1 MRTLSF
7 YAVFFSILFFLLSC
21 GDKQAE
27 ITKEM
32 NAGIDLLYRG
42 RYTEAKAHFNKVI
55 ELDSSSAEAH
65 LNLGNVYFNQQKY
78 DQAMEEYNRAIHFD
92 PKYGEAYKSRAQLWF
107 VLGERNKSCVDYL
120 KAEKLGVKNLSNYTR
135 HCR

>member
-1 MRTLSF
+1 MRALSF
-7 YAVFFSILFFLLSC
+7 FSTAFLILFFMSSC
-21 GDKQAE
+21 ADKQAQ

-42 RYTEAKAHFNKVI
+42 QYTEAKTHFNKVI
-55 ELDSSSAEAH
+55 ELDSTSAEAH

-78 DQAMEEYNRAIHFD
+78 NRAMEEFNRAIHFN
-92 PKYGEAYKSRAQLWF
+92 PRYGEAYKSRAQLWF
-107 VLGERNKSCVDYL
+107 LLGDRNKSCADYL
-120 KAEKLGVKNLSNYTR
+120 MAEKLGVKNLSNYTR